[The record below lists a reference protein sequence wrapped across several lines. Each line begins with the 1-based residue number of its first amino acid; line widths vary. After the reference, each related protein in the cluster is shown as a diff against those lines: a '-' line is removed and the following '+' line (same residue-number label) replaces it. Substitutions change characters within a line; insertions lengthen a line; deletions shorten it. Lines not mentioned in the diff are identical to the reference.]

1 LFKGSWKTTLSGL
14 FTIAL
19 AVGLLG
25 YMFVTK
31 TATPLTVGITL
42 PFFSQGIGLINA
54 KDDNVTGGSKP
65 NEYTSLVGV
74 MTSIGDIFKKLGLR

>member
-1 LFKGSWKTTLSGL
+1 LLKGSWKTTLSGL

-19 AVGLLG
+19 AIGILT

-54 KDDNVTGGSKP
+54 KDNNVTGGSKP
-65 NEYTSLVGV
+65 NEYTSVVGV
-74 MTSIGDIFKKLGLR
+74 LTSIGNFLKKFGLK